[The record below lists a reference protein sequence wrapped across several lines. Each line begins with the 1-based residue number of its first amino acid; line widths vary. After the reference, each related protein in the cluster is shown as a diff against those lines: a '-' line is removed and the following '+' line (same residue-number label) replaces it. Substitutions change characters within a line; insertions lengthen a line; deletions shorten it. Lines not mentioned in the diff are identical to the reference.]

1 MPTIVLG
8 QDEVDCFAA
17 WVSVEAGMPEHAEL
31 GSEVKVRYQSTND
44 ITYIIFTLNFGKQ
57 INYGNLLLQAL
68 LEHWTPSHNSQPNDE
83 TGNRYFKVPK
93 HTPVIIRYYL
103 N

>member
-31 GSEVKVRYQSTND
+31 GSEVKVRDQSTNNN
-44 ITYIIFTLNFGKQ
+44 IIL
-57 INYGNLLLQAL
+57 Y
-68 LEHWTPSHNSQPNDE
+68 
-83 TGNRYFKVPK
+83 
-93 HTPVIIRYYL
+93 
-103 N
+103 